1 MTKNDGKTEEILS
14 KASLAKSPEEAMKI
28 FRDAGMF
35 ASIQCH
41 GYATN
46 NIDNVDNVD
55 NPVCDEKQP
64 KKWWQFWK

>member
-1 MTKNDGKTEEILS
+1 MTKDHPNREETLS

-35 ASIQCH
+35 TSIQCH
-41 GYATN
+41 GYAAN
-46 NIDNVDNVD
+46 AANNVDNSV
-55 NPVCDEKQP
+55 P